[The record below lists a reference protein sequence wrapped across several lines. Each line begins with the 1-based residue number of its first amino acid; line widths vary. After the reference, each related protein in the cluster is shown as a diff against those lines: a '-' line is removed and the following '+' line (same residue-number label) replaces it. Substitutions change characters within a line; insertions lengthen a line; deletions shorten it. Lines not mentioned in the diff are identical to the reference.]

1 MSRTK
6 QTDAPF
12 RRSGGKHGS
21 GITHVRYGHNHRPT
35 QIHVRCPRCGSL
47 ALALK
52 PSESD
57 MGIATGDVSGTWHL
71 ADWTVACS
79 RCPLRLAGLAY
90 ESLPPLFFEIDGI
103 FAWNRDHLHF
113 LSLHISGH
121 DTAQHPYR
129 FFTTYIRGEWLRD
142 KNRTIK
148 LIRRLIKQEN
158 REEVCLSIQSRGT
171 LPTRPSQKP
180 ALSPPGLSPPALRL
194 APKRPVSLL
203 RSQRPSP
210 QVHCPSNRTPKRS
223 VPNGAKIRRAIA
235 EFQRGLNAN
244 LTRRHRSSLRH
255 SPPSCV
261 PTGHRIPAQS
271 NALGTTPPE
280 PGVL

>member
-1 MSRTK
+1 MIGMLPGFDCHCRLPHS
-6 QTDAPF
+6 DVAAF
-12 RRSGGKHGS
+12 RLPVARRPKTAKRS
-21 GITHVRYGHNHRPT
+21 VF
-35 QIHVRCPRCGSL
+35 
-47 ALALK
+47 
-52 PSESD
+52 
-57 MGIATGDVSGTWHL
+57 
-71 ADWTVACS
+71 
-79 RCPLRLAGLAY
+79 
-90 ESLPPLFFEIDGI
+90 LF
-103 FAWNRDHLHF
+103 NR
-113 LSLHISGH
+113 
-121 DTAQHPYR
+121 
-129 FFTTYIRGEWLRD
+129 
-142 KNRTIK
+142 
-148 LIRRLIKQEN
+148 EN